1 MGELIHLRLFVILQ
15 MAIILDGEPISQA
28 FFVLRIVSV
37 ASEDQDLGR
46 AYLNRAGV
54 NAGFKLVVAFGFFPF
69 LLGDWLPD
77 VEKFD
82 VSQELAVIEAA
93 EDVDE

>member
-1 MGELIHLRLFVILQ
+1 
-15 MAIILDGEPISQA
+15 MAIIHLDGEPISQA

-37 ASEDQDLGR
+37 VSVASEDQDLGR
-46 AYLNRAGV
+46 VYLNRAGV
-54 NAGFKLVVAFGFFPF
+54 NAGLKLLVAFDFFPF
-69 LLGDWLPD
+69 LFGDYFPD